1 MQTTRNFLDRNFY
14 PALFI
19 VVCLG
24 ASAGAGIGYLMF
36 LGLTG

>member
-14 PALFI
+14 IALSF

-24 ASAGAGIGYLMF
+24 ACVGASLGYLMF